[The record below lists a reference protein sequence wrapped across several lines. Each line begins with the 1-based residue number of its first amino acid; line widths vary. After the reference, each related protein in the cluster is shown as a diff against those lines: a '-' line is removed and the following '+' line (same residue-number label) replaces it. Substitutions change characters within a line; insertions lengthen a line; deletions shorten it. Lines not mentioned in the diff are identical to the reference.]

1 MIHVVGN
8 AAVKGIYGP
17 APVLNALDKNG
28 NLPWQNDFRSYYG
41 TVLRDWLKTDAD
53 AILGKGYPNLGCVNP
68 SYV

>member
-1 MIHVVGN
+1 M
-8 AAVKGIYGP
+8 
-17 APVLNALDKNG
+17 NALDKNG

-53 AILGKGYPNLGCVNP
+53 AILGKGYPNLGCVNA